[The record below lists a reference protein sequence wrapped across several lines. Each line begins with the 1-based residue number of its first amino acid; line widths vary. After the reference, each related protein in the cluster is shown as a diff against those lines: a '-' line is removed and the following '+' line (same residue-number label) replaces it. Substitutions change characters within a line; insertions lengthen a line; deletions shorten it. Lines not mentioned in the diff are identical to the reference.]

1 MPPTPMKLNRT
12 ARFAI
17 VAIALALL
25 VAGLAGPVRRAAE
38 QREKSRAA
46 AELRDKVEA
55 DRVVRAG
62 EYVTR
67 REQVLAD
74 ARAAIDRRDYAA
86 ALKIVSP
93 YAGVPDDALRELFR
107 EAAGAESV
115 RQRTEAMAALVA
127 RDCNETNV
135 RDQVA
140 AMLEK
145 SVEPGVT
152 GEPPRSAVR
161 LTGVEAR
168 EVVLARM
175 REPVHPERPREAPAA
190 AATATQ
196 APAGAPAPGAAAV
209 AAAPQP
215 VDWVTRMREDHRAR
229 PLPDYLGMVYSPAAQ
244 DVMCVWRIEGR
255 RHQDVRTFSY
265 TIDVWMAPRPDGK
278 ALAADPVRYVERVI

>member
-1 MPPTPMKLNRT
+1 MKLNRT
-12 ARFAI
+12 ARFALL
-17 VAIALALL
+17 AIALALL

-38 QREKSRAA
+38 QREKARAA
-46 AELRDKVEA
+46 AEMREKVEA

-67 REQVLAD
+67 RDQVLAD

-93 YAGVPDDALRELFR
+93 YAGVPDEALRELFR

-115 RQRTEAMAALVA
+115 RQRTEAMVALVA
-127 RDCNETNV
+127 RDCTEGNV

-161 LTGVEAR
+161 LTGAEAR

-175 REPVHPERPREAPAA
+175 REPIHAERPRAALTGKAPPPQGA
-190 AATATQ
+190 
-196 APAGAPAPGAAAV
+196 AGAPPAGTAAV
-209 AAAPQP
+209 APPAQP
-215 VDWVTRMREDHRAR
+215 VDWVSRMRAGNRAR
-229 PLPDYLGMVYSPAAQ
+229 PLPDYLGMVYSPASQ

-255 RHQDVRTFSY
+255 RHQDVRTFAY
-265 TIDVWMAPRPDGK
+265 TIDVWMAPVPDSKG
-278 ALAADPVRYVERVI
+278 LAADPVRYTERVI